1 MADEV
6 KEVKETTEEGKK
18 TRRVIPIE
26 EKIASAE
33 KKVAFYKKNLA
44 SAEKKLAELK
54 LKQQGDRVNA
64 LFDKMMK
71 SGKSIEELEKMFS

>member
-6 KEVKETTEEGKK
+6 KEVKETKAEDKK

-26 EKIASAE
+26 EKIAEAE
-33 KKVAFYKKNLA
+33 KKVEFYKKNLA

-54 LKQQGDRVNA
+54 LKQNKKRVDA
-64 LFDKMMK
+64 LFEKMMK
-71 SGKSIEELEKMFS
+71 SGKSIEELEGMFD

>member
-6 KEVKETTEEGKK
+6 KEVKETKVEEKK

-26 EKIASAE
+26 EKIAEAE
-33 KKVAFYKKNLA
+33 KKVAFYEKNLV
-44 SAEKKLAELK
+44 SAKKKLAELK
-54 LKQQGDRVNA
+54 LKQDEGRVKA

-71 SGKSIEELEKMFS
+71 SGKSIEELEGMFK